1 MALVKLQLGLLIV
14 TWWLSA
20 SRVWWDSKKC
30 ASCVIL
36 KGAGRNQ
43 SRGQE
48 GHVLHVLAYYLD
60 MPEKGAVNQSTSGA
74 SATNS
79 RLLLTLVY
87 THLSV
92 FTILAQPLLT
102 NH

>member
-1 MALVKLQLGLLIV
+1 MRQHGSGKTTVRPTDSDVVALGISGMVGL
-14 TWWLSA
+14 
-20 SRVWWDSKKC
+20 KKMC
-30 ASCVIL
+30 IL
-36 KGAGRNQ
+36 CYIKRSGKESESG
-43 SRGQE
+43 SRGARFT
-48 GHVLHVLAYYLD
+48 LAYYLD

-92 FTILAQPLLT
+92 FTILAQWD
-102 NH
+102 